1 MRAASFSTFWK
12 KLEPTLY
19 NGAVNAD
26 QPPVRDRPLKSE
38 EWYERQKSR
47 ERLKLI
53 GLLAIAALI
62 LVIAFLRFG
71 KTIPWGAR

>member
-1 MRAASFSTFWK
+1 M
-12 KLEPTLY
+12 
-19 NGAVNAD
+19 NAD
-26 QPPVRDRPLKSE
+26 LPSVRDRVKKSE

-53 GLLAIAALI
+53 GLLAIALLI
-62 LVIAFLRFG
+62 LAIAFLRFG